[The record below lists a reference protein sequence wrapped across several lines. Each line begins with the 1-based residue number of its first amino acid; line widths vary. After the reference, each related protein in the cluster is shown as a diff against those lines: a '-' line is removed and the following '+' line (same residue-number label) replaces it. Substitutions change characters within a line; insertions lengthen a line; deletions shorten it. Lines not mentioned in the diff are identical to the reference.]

1 MNSHEHA
8 LEFTTIRAQLAEL
21 ALSDWAKDQCLR
33 LSPLL
38 SEREAAAA
46 LEQTTQARGLLDRLG
61 APPLVSMQGLRE
73 LTEIAAKGGMLLPEQ
88 LERLVS
94 FAVACDRM
102 KRYLQRAEQAGREGG
117 VAGFGSAI
125 LELEE
130 LRAAIERAIRGG
142 SVVDDASPALRDLRR
157 KQENLTASMR
167 ARLELLLR
175 GHRDWFA
182 DSYVANRNGRQTLPV
197 KRAFRNKVDGAVIDT
212 SQTGETVF
220 IEPASVRRLG
230 EQLAQLEVEEENE
243 VRRILYE
250 LTVLVDSQ
258 ADALRLNFE
267 AMETLDLLF
276 AKAKLSQSM
285 DASAVPVRA
294 DGPLCLHA
302 ARHPLLDRRT
312 AVPLDIV
319 FPTEVRGVVIT
330 GPNTGGKTVA
340 LKTLGLLTLMA
351 QSGLHIPAGEGSAL
365 RMCNAVYADIGDGQ
379 SISENL
385 STFSA
390 HLTNIIGILQ
400 AATSESL
407 VLLDELG
414 SGTDPAEGMGL
425 AVAVLEELAAR
436 GCLLLATTHYPEIKA
451 YAARHPALTNA
462 RMGFDRETLRPL
474 YRLEMGL
481 AGESCALYIARRLGF
496 PPALLRRAE
505 QAVAE
510 GAAEPAQR
518 PGPDPMEVPEP
529 AAGPPPASVPRAPAI
544 RREKPE
550 KPREDNRAARFQRGD
565 SVLVYPQK
573 EIGIVCRTADEHG
586 ELGVLVK
593 GRERSV
599 MHKRLKLLAPAS
611 ELYPP
616 DYDFSV
622 VFDTVANRKARHRM
636 ERKHDPDAVIV
647 HNEGS
652 EGV

>member
-1 MNSHEHA
+1 MNPHENV
-8 LEFTTIRAQLAEL
+8 LEFTTIRTQLAEL
-21 ALSDWAKDQCLR
+21 ALSDWAKARCLA
-33 LSPLL
+33 LPPLL

-46 LEQTTQARGLLDRLG
+46 LDQTTQARRLLDRLG

-94 FAVACDRM
+94 FAAACGRM
-102 KRYLQRAEQAGREGG
+102 KRYLERAQQLDTDDG
-117 VAGFGSAI
+117 VAGYGCAI
-125 LELEE
+125 VELEP
-130 LRAAIERAIRGG
+130 LRNEIERAIRGG
-142 SVVDDASPALRDLRR
+142 FVVDDASPTLRDVRR

-167 ARLELLLR
+167 ARLEQLLR

-197 KRAFRNKVDGAVIDT
+197 KREFRNKIDGAVIDA
-212 SQTGETVF
+212 SQTGGTVF
-220 IEPASVRRLG
+220 IEPSSVRRLG
-230 EQLAQLEVEEENE
+230 EQLSALEVEEENE
-243 VRRILYE
+243 VRRVLYA
-250 LTVLVDSQ
+250 LTAQVDSQ
-258 ADALRLNFE
+258 AEALRMDFE
-267 AMETLDLLF
+267 AMETLDFLF

-285 DASAVPVRA
+285 DAAAVAVRA
-294 DGPLCLHA
+294 DGPLRLHA
-302 ARHPLLDRRT
+302 ARHPLLDRQS

-319 FPTEVRGVVIT
+319 FPEDVRGVVIT

-351 QSGLHIPAGEGSAL
+351 QSGLHVPAGEGSAL

-390 HLTNIIGILQ
+390 HITNIIGILR

-425 AVAVLEELAAR
+425 AVAVLEELASR
-436 GCLLLATTHYPEIKA
+436 GCLFLTTTHYPEIKA
-451 YAARHPALTNA
+451 FAARHPALTNA
-462 RMGFDRETLRPL
+462 RMAFDRETLRPL

-505 QAVAE
+505 QAVTEE
-510 GAAEPAQR
+510 GASPVRRA
-518 PGPDPMEVPEP
+518 GPTPVLERP
-529 AAGPPPASVPRAPAI
+529 AAAPQPVSPPGAPSI
-544 RREKPE
+544 RRD
-550 KPREDNRAARFQRGD
+550 KPRPQQRENRAARFQRGD

-573 EIGIVCRTADEHG
+573 ETGIVCRTADEHG
-586 ELGVLVK
+586 ELGVMIRGV
-593 GRERSV
+593 ERSV

-616 DYDFSV
+616 DYDFSI

-647 HNEGS
+647 HREGG
-652 EGV
+652 ERA